1 MGVAL
6 NVIWINILPVTLLRF
21 GMVGSQF
28 PESGAGRLARSAENQ
43 ASAMLTIYGRSFAN
57 PKAKRLFFGC
67 TILLAVAAPVAD
79 RSARAQ
85 TSTSESRAEAQDSR
99 SDRIDEQEDAVDAAQ
114 DAAYA
119 RDVAAQPIPITPR
132 DFSFRAN
139 LPVFYD
145 SNPNELQSQGPSSM
159 EADPEAELGWRK
171 NLQSAPLAFSVRLRA
186 NTDRYGAEPQA
197 GGDQTSARLMVAY
210 KDSDNDQAW
219 SPFLSYKGTMGF
231 QGTFSTWTYTKND
244 FVVGLA
250 KVLNFARDFHGLPI
264 SANSQVAAVW
274 SLGFRL
280 YVQRRLRV
288 PGPDSVA
295 FYAVPSITYVP
306 SPDCSISLLASIRER
321 WFDLPPSSAGTPRRD
336 FEVEPI
342 LTIAYDPSTFLFG
355 SDGFARQQRFGAPQ
369 IAFQIGF
376 ERRSSN
382 LSGKS
387 WNEWTVGP
395 ILSANWRF

>member
-1 MGVAL
+1 
-6 NVIWINILPVTLLRF
+6 
-21 GMVGSQF
+21 
-28 PESGAGRLARSAENQ
+28 
-43 ASAMLTIYGRSFAN
+43 MLTISGQSSAN
-57 PKAKRLFFGC
+57 PRARRILFGGA
-67 TILLAVAAPVAD
+67 ILLAVAAPVSA
-79 RSARAQ
+79 RSAMAQ
-85 TSTSESRAEAQDSR
+85 NSTSESRAEAQDSR

-114 DAAYA
+114 EAAYA
-119 RDVAAQPIPITPR
+119 RDVASQPIPITLR
-132 DFSFRAN
+132 DFTFRAN
-139 LPVFYD
+139 LPIFYD
-145 SNPNELQSQGPSSM
+145 SNPNELQSDGPSSM

-197 GGDQTSARLMVAY
+197 GGDQTSARFMVSY
-210 KDSDNDQAW
+210 KDKANDQAW
-219 SPFLSYKGTMGF
+219 SPFFWYKGTMGF
-231 QGTFSTWTYTKND
+231 QGTFSTWTYTRND
-244 FVVGLA
+244 VVVGLGR
-250 KVLNFARDFHGLPI
+250 VFNFSGNFRGLPI

-295 FYAVPSITYVP
+295 LYAVPSITYVP
-306 SPDCSISLLASIRER
+306 SPNWSVSLLASIRER
-321 WFDLPPSSAGTPRRD
+321 WFDVPPASAGTTPRRD
-336 FEVEPI
+336 FEVEPL
-342 LTIAYDPSTFLFG
+342 LTIAYDPSTALFG

-369 IAFQIGF
+369 IALQIGF

-395 ILSANWRF
+395 VLSANWRF